1 MKLFVCNVLEWE
13 HGFESDLYGIDT
25 MIIGAGDEECVYC
38 GIHDRIANN
47 KKENRIPK
55 YENNSL
61 QNSFPFLTPMPF
73 FLDASSK

>member
-1 MKLFVCNVLEWE
+1 
-13 HGFESDLYGIDT
+13 